1 MNLYLIID
9 GVTKQV
15 VAICDSKA
23 NAEQMVINFIKAEQ
37 YRLLRIEEMSLN
49 TDNILPL
56 GAVKVRGRLLGGN
69 VVGLA
74 VEALNLSTTV
84 TDSLLFTV
92 NDKQETWFEGVVNLN
107 QDEIDDE
114 YLGTFKDRVSIL
126 GGEPLAKENRNDV
139 INLIAKIKSNYP
151 DKNIWLYTGYTI
163 EELLRDNV
171 DLHNVD
177 YLVDGEYV
185 DSLRDLTLEFRGSSN
200 QHIWKNVNGT
210 WELFR

>member
-1 MNLYLIID
+1 MNLFVIVD
-9 GVTKQV
+9 MVTKKI
-15 VAICDSKA
+15 VAICDNKT

-92 NDKQETWFEGVVNLN
+92 NAKQETWFEGVVNLT

-114 YLGTFKDRVSIL
+114 HLGSLKDRVSAWVIDEYKIRL
-126 GGEPLAKENRNDV
+126 EN
-139 INLIAKIKSNYP
+139 
-151 DKNIWLYTGYTI
+151 
-163 EELLRDNV
+163 DN
-171 DLHNVD
+171 
-177 YLVDGEYV
+177 
-185 DSLRDLTLEFRGSSN
+185 
-200 QHIWKNVNGT
+200 
-210 WELFR
+210 

>member
-1 MNLYLIID
+1 MNLFVIVD
-9 GVTKQV
+9 MVTKKI
-15 VAICDSKA
+15 VAICDNKT
-23 NAEQMVINFIKAEQ
+23 NAEQMVINFIKAGQ

-92 NDKQETWFEGVVNLN
+92 NDKQETWFEGVVNLI

-114 YLGTFKDRVSIL
+114 FLGTFKDRVSAWVIDEYKIRL
-126 GGEPLAKENRNDV
+126 EN
-139 INLIAKIKSNYP
+139 
-151 DKNIWLYTGYTI
+151 
-163 EELLRDNV
+163 DN
-171 DLHNVD
+171 
-177 YLVDGEYV
+177 
-185 DSLRDLTLEFRGSSN
+185 
-200 QHIWKNVNGT
+200 
-210 WELFR
+210 

>member
-1 MNLYLIID
+1 MNLFVIVD
-9 GVTKQV
+9 VVTKKI
-15 VAICDSKA
+15 VAICDNKT

-92 NDKQETWFEGVVNLN
+92 NDKQETWFECVVNLT

-114 YLGTFKDRVSIL
+114 YLGTFKDRVSTWVIDEYKVRL
-126 GGEPLAKENRNDV
+126 EN
-139 INLIAKIKSNYP
+139 
-151 DKNIWLYTGYTI
+151 
-163 EELLRDNV
+163 DN
-171 DLHNVD
+171 
-177 YLVDGEYV
+177 
-185 DSLRDLTLEFRGSSN
+185 T
-200 QHIWKNVNGT
+200 
-210 WELFR
+210 

>member
-1 MNLYLIID
+1 MNLFVIVD
-9 GVTKQV
+9 MVTKKI
-15 VAICDSKA
+15 VAICDNKT

-92 NDKQETWFEGVVNLN
+92 NDKQETWFEGVVNLTK
-107 QDEIDDE
+107 DEIADE
-114 YLGTFKDRVSIL
+114 YLGTFKDRVSAWVIDEYKVRL
-126 GGEPLAKENRNDV
+126 EN
-139 INLIAKIKSNYP
+139 
-151 DKNIWLYTGYTI
+151 
-163 EELLRDNV
+163 DN
-171 DLHNVD
+171 
-177 YLVDGEYV
+177 
-185 DSLRDLTLEFRGSSN
+185 T
-200 QHIWKNVNGT
+200 
-210 WELFR
+210 

>member
-15 VAICDSKA
+15 IAICDSKA
-23 NAEQMVINFIKAEQ
+23 NAEQIMLNFIKAEQ
-37 YRLLRIEEMSLN
+37 YRLLRIEEMLLN

-56 GAVKVRGRLLGGN
+56 GVVKVRGRLLGGN

-92 NDKQETWFEGVVNLN
+92 NDKQETWFEGVVNLT

-114 YLGTFKDRVSIL
+114 YLGTFKDRVSTWVIDEYKVRL
-126 GGEPLAKENRNDV
+126 EN
-139 INLIAKIKSNYP
+139 
-151 DKNIWLYTGYTI
+151 
-163 EELLRDNV
+163 DN
-171 DLHNVD
+171 
-177 YLVDGEYV
+177 
-185 DSLRDLTLEFRGSSN
+185 T
-200 QHIWKNVNGT
+200 
-210 WELFR
+210 

>member
-15 VAICDSKA
+15 IAICDSKA
-23 NAEQMVINFIKAEQ
+23 NAEQMMLNFIKAEQ
-37 YRLLRIEEMSLN
+37 YRLLRIEEMLLN

-56 GAVKVRGRLLGGN
+56 GVVKVRGRLLGGN

-92 NDKQETWFEGVVNLN
+92 NDKQETWFEGVVNLT

-114 YLGTFKDRVSIL
+114 FLGTFKDRVSAWVIDEYKVRL
-126 GGEPLAKENRNDV
+126 EN
-139 INLIAKIKSNYP
+139 
-151 DKNIWLYTGYTI
+151 
-163 EELLRDNV
+163 DN
-171 DLHNVD
+171 
-177 YLVDGEYV
+177 
-185 DSLRDLTLEFRGSSN
+185 
-200 QHIWKNVNGT
+200 
-210 WELFR
+210 

>member
-1 MNLYLIID
+1 MNLFVIVD
-9 GVTKQV
+9 MVTKKI
-15 VAICDSKA
+15 VAICDNKT

-74 VEALNLSTTV
+74 VEALNLSTTI

-92 NDKQETWFEGVVNLN
+92 NDKQETWFEGVVNLT

-114 YLGTFKDRVSIL
+114 YLGTFKDRVSAWVIDEYKIRL
-126 GGEPLAKENRNDV
+126 EN
-139 INLIAKIKSNYP
+139 
-151 DKNIWLYTGYTI
+151 
-163 EELLRDNV
+163 DN
-171 DLHNVD
+171 
-177 YLVDGEYV
+177 
-185 DSLRDLTLEFRGSSN
+185 
-200 QHIWKNVNGT
+200 
-210 WELFR
+210 

>member
-1 MNLYLIID
+1 MNLFVIVD
-9 GVTKQV
+9 MVTKKI
-15 VAICDSKA
+15 VAICDNKT

-37 YRLLRIEEMSLN
+37 YRLLRIKEMSLN

-92 NDKQETWFEGVVNLN
+92 NDKQETWFEGVVNLT

-114 YLGTFKDRVSIL
+114 YLGTFKDRVSAWVIDEYKVRL
-126 GGEPLAKENRNDV
+126 ENDN
-139 INLIAKIKSNYP
+139 
-151 DKNIWLYTGYTI
+151 NI
-163 EELLRDNV
+163 
-171 DLHNVD
+171 
-177 YLVDGEYV
+177 
-185 DSLRDLTLEFRGSSN
+185 
-200 QHIWKNVNGT
+200 
-210 WELFR
+210 

>member
-1 MNLYLIID
+1 MNLFVIVD
-9 GVTKQV
+9 MVTKKI
-15 VAICDSKA
+15 VAICDNKT

-92 NDKQETWFEGVVNLN
+92 NDKQETWFEGVVNLT

-114 YLGTFKDRVSIL
+114 YLGTFKDRVSAWVIDEYKVRL
-126 GGEPLAKENRNDV
+126 ENDN
-139 INLIAKIKSNYP
+139 
-151 DKNIWLYTGYTI
+151 NI
-163 EELLRDNV
+163 
-171 DLHNVD
+171 
-177 YLVDGEYV
+177 
-185 DSLRDLTLEFRGSSN
+185 
-200 QHIWKNVNGT
+200 
-210 WELFR
+210 